1 MRDNERHGDEFFKE
15 FEAVRGPP
23 ADTAAL
29 PRSHIQRAFRARAR
43 RFSSYKKKKKT
54 EDVTHRIF
62 CYNLRTLSSLQL
74 ENLVLILYLPRDENR
89 QVAIQIL
96 FAILYRR
103 VLVV

>member
-43 RFSSYKKKKKT
+43 RFSSYKKKKT

-89 QVAIQIL
+89 QIAIQIL
-96 FAILYRR
+96 FGILYRR

>member
-43 RFSSYKKKKKT
+43 RFSSYKKKKT

-96 FAILYRR
+96 FVILYRR